1 MAGKFKPE
9 TKAKPTS
16 KRPAGMATRPD
27 PKAEG
32 SVSLPSMEELLAL
45 QGNHAIDLGGFDR
58 LGEQVSSMETPF
70 ARELA
75 ERQLALELARV
86 SQGSPETL
94 YKLNRGSR
102 RRRRS
107 GATGDPMAQMVAEAV
122 GAAEAKRNYTEVRM
136 PPKGVDSVPEDL
148 AGGGYV
154 SGGDM
159 RDDRSYVMG
168 LPNPAGSMR
177 ALGGPNG
184 TRGGMGL
191 MEKVGMGV
199 GALGGVGLLAQLMGQ
214 SGSSPQQMDLGGVGG
229 EPIGD
234 DGLMEMRHMLADQ
247 QAMTPTR
254 RFRVGDPELDAVV
267 DGEAERLAQAS
278 IPMRKSLAQAMAEL
292 GHY

>member
-1 MAGKFKPE
+1 
-9 TKAKPTS
+9 
-16 KRPAGMATRPD
+16 
-27 PKAEG
+27 
-32 SVSLPSMEELLAL
+32 
-45 QGNHAIDLGGFDR
+45 
-58 LGEQVSSMETPF
+58 
-70 ARELA
+70 
-75 ERQLALELARV
+75 
-86 SQGSPETL
+86 
-94 YKLNRGSR
+94 
-102 RRRRS
+102 
-107 GATGDPMAQMVAEAV
+107 
-122 GAAEAKRNYTEVRM
+122 
-136 PPKGVDSVPEDL
+136 VPEDL
-148 AGGGYV
+148 AGGGFV
-154 SGGDM
+154 PGDAQATS
-159 RDDRSYVMG
+159 SYGMG
-168 LPNPAGSMR
+168 MPAAPGSMR
-177 ALGGPNG
+177 ALAGPNG